1 MGFLVSICIAA
12 VCIALYK
19 LLVPENKFSGQISFL
34 CVCVFLLTGINAV
47 SGVEIDLSADAYE
60 LGVDENYIEF
70 SQITEE
76 QARKRVGT
84 EMREKIAAI
93 LTEHEIFPDEIHVI
107 INISGLY
114 GIDISQVKL
123 VFSARSSGGAGEQAA
138 AKAAADVLSR
148 ELPEDI
154 KIVTEVR

>member
-12 VCIALYK
+12 ICIALYK

-34 CVCVFLLTGINAV
+34 CVCVFLLTGISAV
-47 SGVEIDLSADAYE
+47 SGAEIDLSSDPYE
-60 LGVDENYIEF
+60 LGADENYIEF

-84 EMREKIAAI
+84 EMREKIKAI
-93 LTEHEIFPDEIHVI
+93 LAEREIFPEEIHVI

-123 VFSARSSGGAGEQAA
+123 VFNAGEQAA
-138 AKAAADVLSR
+138 ADAAADVLSR

-154 KIVTEVR
+154 RIVTEVR